1 MYSRSHSRDI
11 RIPPNYG
18 GSMFNSGR
26 KEFTPVKDLTK
37 KSPPPQPVHEELSP
51 TFEEIPPEPQVQEE
65 AEEQTVFEEKEEA
78 EPVSRDVKEK
88 PSLLSPLGNLGT
100 EELLLLALALIIF
113 QGGKEPDLALILLA
127 LLFIN

>member
-1 MYSRSHSRDI
+1 MYSRSNRDV

-18 GSMFNSGR
+18 GSAFSSAR
-26 KEFTPVKDLTK
+26 REHTPVQDMTRR
-37 KSPPPQPVHEELSP
+37 HP
-51 TFEEIPPEPQVQEE
+51 TPAPLRDAPHVVVDE
-65 AEEQTVFEEKEEA
+65 AEEIDEIGERIEEECEA
-78 EPVSRDVKEK
+78 EGDSAPVMTQPKEK
-88 PSLLSPLGNLGT
+88 HSLLSPLGNLGS